1 MQVFIVGSV
10 EETAQAL
17 DKRRLNKQIIECN
30 QILDALYGVG
40 KGWFNHPIV
49 KMYKG
54 YEKWLCCYKWYLEEY
69 QQKESDLLMLIHYN
83 KFCEDNKPPFLTDD
97 YFTQMKKRLYTKE
110 ENPQDIKTEKQIFAT
125 PSTLNFPCVCVLKG
139 RLSSPPPYKR
149 VQSPNKAIPF
159 YPRRRYRLFP
169 KARQPK
175 RKRYPPL

>member
-69 QQKESDLLMLIHYN
+69 QRKDSDLLMLMHYN
-83 KFCEDNKPPFLTDD
+83 KFCEDNKPPFLTED
-97 YFTQMKKRLYTKE
+97 YFNQMKRRLYTKDNNHYKQWE
-110 ENPQDIKTEKQIFAT
+110 ELGESKINWYFVDNEWRYYKNGKQIK
-125 PSTLNFPCVCVLKG
+125 LN
-139 RLSSPPPYKR
+139 
-149 VQSPNKAIPF
+149 
-159 YPRRRYRLFP
+159 
-169 KARQPK
+169 
-175 RKRYPPL
+175 

>member
-69 QQKESDLLMLIHYN
+69 QRKDSDLLMLMHYN
-83 KFCEDNKPPFLTDD
+83 KFCEDNKPPFLTED
-97 YFTQMKKRLYTKE
+97 YFNQMKRRLYTKDNNHYKQWE
-110 ENPQDIKTEKQIFAT
+110 ELGKSGINWYFVDNEWRYYKNGKQIK
-125 PSTLNFPCVCVLKG
+125 LN
-139 RLSSPPPYKR
+139 
-149 VQSPNKAIPF
+149 
-159 YPRRRYRLFP
+159 
-169 KARQPK
+169 
-175 RKRYPPL
+175 

>member
-54 YEKWLCCYKWYLEEY
+54 YEKWLCCYKWYLQEY

-97 YFTQMKKRLYTKE
+97 YFTQMKKRLYTKDNQHYAQWAE
-110 ENPQDIKTEKQIFAT
+110 LGESEINWYFVDNEWRYYKNGKQIK
-125 PSTLNFPCVCVLKG
+125 LN
-139 RLSSPPPYKR
+139 
-149 VQSPNKAIPF
+149 
-159 YPRRRYRLFP
+159 
-169 KARQPK
+169 
-175 RKRYPPL
+175 